1 MILLQKINKQ
11 KMCHN
16 PDPANAS
23 KNSQNLS
30 SEIEENIQNIIP
42 EIININLKEEDKPKE
57 LNETEKKIEAEK
69 EEEKVKEVIDDLY
82 LKDIEN
88 EVMDEMEKEMKKEN
102 ENDSD
107 DEDKWIPKYKDCP
120 CCYGF
125 VYKCKGDTCASL
137 GQCFCKMKDDVEE
150 EEKKEVFNNDND
162 NEFE

>member
-1 MILLQKINKQ
+1 
-11 KMCHN
+11 MCHN

-23 KNSQNLS
+23 NDCQNLS
-30 SEIEENIQNIIP
+30 NENEENIQNIIP
-42 EIININLKEEDKPKE
+42 QIININLKEEDKTKE
-57 LNETEKKIEAEK
+57 LNETEKKLGTEE

-107 DEDKWIPKYKDCP
+107 EEDKWIPKYKDCP

-137 GQCFCKMKDDVEE
+137 GQCYCKMKDDIED
-150 EEKKEVFNNDND
+150 EEKKEIFNNDNNND
-162 NEFE
+162 NE

>member
-1 MILLQKINKQ
+1 
-11 KMCHN
+11 MCHN
-16 PDPANAS
+16 PDPADAS
-23 KNSQNLS
+23 NTFQNSSN
-30 SEIEENIQNIIP
+30 EKEENIQNIIP
-42 EIININLKEEDKPKE
+42 EIIKIDLKEDDKQKE
-57 LNETEKKIEAEK
+57 LNDTGKKIDDE
-69 EEEKVKEVIDDLY
+69 EEEKVKEVIDNLY

-88 EVMDEMEKEMKKEN
+88 EVIDEMEKEMKREN

>member
-1 MILLQKINKQ
+1 
-11 KMCHN
+11 MCHN
-16 PDPANAS
+16 PDPANFSNNCQNSAS
-23 KNSQNLS
+23 ENT
-30 SEIEENIQNIIP
+30 ENIPNIIP
-42 EIININLKEEDKPKE
+42 EITNINLNEESKPKE
-57 LNETEKKIEAEK
+57 LNETEKKTEDE

-82 LKDIEN
+82 LKDLEN
-88 EVMDEMEKEMKKEN
+88 EVMDEMNKEMKKEN

>member
-1 MILLQKINKQ
+1 
-11 KMCHN
+11 MCHN

-23 KNSQNLS
+23 NNCQNLS
-30 SEIEENIQNIIP
+30 NENEENTQTIIP
-42 EIININLKEEDKPKE
+42 EIININLKEEDKTKE
-57 LNETEKKIEAEK
+57 LNETEKKSGTEE

-137 GQCFCKMKDDVEE
+137 GQCYCKMKDDVED
-150 EEKKEVFNNDND
+150 EEKKEIFNNDNNND
-162 NEFE
+162 NE

>member
-30 SEIEENIQNIIP
+30 NEIEENIQNIIP
-42 EIININLKEEDKPKE
+42 EIIHINLKEEDKPKE

-137 GQCFCKMKDDVEE
+137 GQCYCKMKDDVED
-150 EEKKEVFNNDND
+150 EEKKEIFKYDNNNDN
-162 NEFE
+162 E

>member
-1 MILLQKINKQ
+1 
-11 KMCHN
+11 MCHN

-23 KNSQNLS
+23 NNCQNLS
-30 SEIEENIQNIIP
+30 NENEENTQNIIP
-42 EIININLKEEDKPKE
+42 EIININLKEEDKTKE
-57 LNETEKKIEAEK
+57 LNETEKKLGTEE

-137 GQCFCKMKDDVEE
+137 GQCYCKMKDDVED
-150 EEKKEVFNNDND
+150 EEKKEIFNNDNNND
-162 NEFE
+162 NE